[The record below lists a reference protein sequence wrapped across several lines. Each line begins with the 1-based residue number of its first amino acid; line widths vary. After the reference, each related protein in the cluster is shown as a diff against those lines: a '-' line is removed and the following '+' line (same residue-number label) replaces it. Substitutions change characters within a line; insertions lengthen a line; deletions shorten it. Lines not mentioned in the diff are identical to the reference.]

1 MDDHDATLA
10 NGDDFKFS
18 SANAL
23 TNSVE
28 VATNPINLNNNA
40 AGTFTVAHDICLASS
55 VLNNASANGLDIF
68 VNDNIRLTL
77 TGEDFI
83 VSEGD
88 VTINGDLE
96 VL

>member
-1 MDDHDATLA
+1 M
-10 NGDDFKFS
+10 
-18 SANAL
+18 
-23 TNSVE
+23 
-28 VATNPINLNNNA
+28 IY
-40 AGTFTVAHDICLASS
+40 LASS